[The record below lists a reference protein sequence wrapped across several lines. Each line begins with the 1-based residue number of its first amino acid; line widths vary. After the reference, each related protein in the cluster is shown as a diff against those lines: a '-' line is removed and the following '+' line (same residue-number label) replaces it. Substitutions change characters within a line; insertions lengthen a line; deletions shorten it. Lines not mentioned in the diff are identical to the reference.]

1 MVERG
6 DRGVEKRSKVLEVT
20 LSWAGTPDDL
30 DLHLMS
36 PSGRHYAA
44 YADTTGYS
52 GDTNPKSFRVPD
64 PEAGAVADLGGRHAR
79 VRANQFRRGNFGFQQ
94 PAPARLARKLSA
106 NLQTFVVTCATMP
119 RSAWLLIA
127 FAACFGRCAP
137 AKRLPSHQ
145 KDSASPATVSGII
158 LTTDP
163 ATDRVFVSHGTE
175 VDVVDGKK
183 GEVIGKI
190 TGLKLVHGIALA
202 PEFNHGFIS
211 DGGANQVVVF
221 DMKTLAKI
229 GEVPA
234 GMNPDGIIYDPAS
247 KRVFAFN
254 GRSASATAVDAEKGT
269 LAGTV
274 TLEGKP
280 EFPAPDGKGHVYV
293 NIEDKS
299 EVMEIDSK
307 ALTVLNKWPLAPC
320 EEPSGMAMDTKTRR
334 IFSGC
339 DNKMMSV
346 MNADTGKVVATVP
359 IGDGVDATWFDPGT
373 KYGFQFVRAG
383 RRADRDSRRFARQI
397 YRGGK
402 REDGERRADHG
413 ARSQDSHGLPR
424 PGASGNA
431 ASR

>member
-1 MVERG
+1 M
-6 DRGVEKRSKVLEVT
+6 
-20 LSWAGTPDDL
+20 
-30 DLHLMS
+30 
-36 PSGRHYAA
+36 
-44 YADTTGYS
+44 
-52 GDTNPKSFRVPD
+52 
-64 PEAGAVADLGGRHAR
+64 
-79 VRANQFRRGNFGFQQ
+79 
-94 PAPARLARKLSA
+94 
-106 NLQTFVVTCATMP
+106 ATMP

-127 FAACFGRCAP
+127 LLLVLAVA
-137 AKRLPSHQ
+137 LPQ
-145 KDSASPATVSGII
+145 SGYHLIKKI
-158 LTTDP
+158 PIPGDGFWDYLTTDP

-183 GEVIGKI
+183 GEVTGKI

-202 PEFNHGFIS
+202 REFNHGFIS

-234 GMNPDGIIYDPAS
+234 GMNPDGIIYDPES

-299 EVMEIDSK
+299 EVMQIDSK

-346 MNADTGKVVATVP
+346 MDADTGKVVTTVP
-359 IGDGVDATWFDPGT
+359 IGEGVDATWFDPGT
-373 KYGFQFVRAG
+373 KTVFDSCG
-383 RRADRDSRRFARQI
+383 RDGVLTVIHEDSLDKYTVVENVKTEQ
-397 YRGGK
+397 
-402 REDGERRADHG
+402 G
-413 ARSQDSHGLPR
+413 ARTMALDPKTHMVFLALAQVEMLPPADGSKGRPRRRVQPGSFGLLEFGR
-424 PGASGNA
+424 
-431 ASR
+431 

>member
-1 MVERG
+1 M
-6 DRGVEKRSKVLEVT
+6 
-20 LSWAGTPDDL
+20 
-30 DLHLMS
+30 
-36 PSGRHYAA
+36 
-44 YADTTGYS
+44 
-52 GDTNPKSFRVPD
+52 
-64 PEAGAVADLGGRHAR
+64 
-79 VRANQFRRGNFGFQQ
+79 
-94 PAPARLARKLSA
+94 
-106 NLQTFVVTCATMP
+106 ATMP

-127 FAACFGRCAP
+127 LLLVLAVA
-137 AKRLPSHQ
+137 LPQ
-145 KDSASPATVSGII
+145 SGYHLIKKI
-158 LTTDP
+158 PIPGDGFWDYLATDP

-175 VDVVDGKK
+175 VDVVDAKK
-183 GEVIGKI
+183 GEVTGKI

-202 PEFNHGFIS
+202 REFNHGFIS

-234 GMNPDGIIYDPAS
+234 GMNPDGIIYDPES

-299 EVMEIDSK
+299 EVMQIDSK

-346 MNADTGKVVATVP
+346 MDADTGKVVTTVP
-359 IGDGVDATWFDPGT
+359 IGEGVDATWFDPGT
-373 KYGFQFVRAG
+373 KNVFDSCG
-383 RRADRDSRRFARQI
+383 RDGVLTVIHEDSPDKYTVVENVKTEQ
-397 YRGGK
+397 
-402 REDGERRADHG
+402 G
-413 ARSQDSHGLPR
+413 ARTMALDSKTHMVFLALAQVQMLPPADGSKGRPRRRVQPGTFGLLEFGR
-424 PGASGNA
+424 
-431 ASR
+431 

>member
-1 MVERG
+1 MH
-6 DRGVEKRSKVLEVT
+6 RSALLLLVL
-20 LSWAGTPDDL
+20 
-30 DLHLMS
+30 
-36 PSGRHYAA
+36 
-44 YADTTGYS
+44 
-52 GDTNPKSFRVPD
+52 
-64 PEAGAVADLGGRHAR
+64 AVAFAQSGYHKIGKISIPGD
-79 VRANQFRRGNFGFQQ
+79 GF
-94 PAPARLARKLSA
+94 
-106 NLQTFVVTCATMP
+106 
-119 RSAWLLIA
+119 W
-127 FAACFGRCAP
+127 
-137 AKRLPSHQ
+137 
-145 KDSASPATVSGII
+145 DY

-163 ATDRVFVSHGTE
+163 ATGRVFVSHGTE
-175 VDVVDGKK
+175 VDVVDCEKR
-183 GEVIGKI
+183 EVTGTI

-211 DGGANQVVVF
+211 DGGANQIVVF
-221 DMKTLAKI
+221 DLTTLAKV
-229 GEVPA
+229 GEVAA
-234 GMNPDGIIYDPAS
+234 GMNPDGIIYDPGS

-339 DNKMMSV
+339 DNKIMSV

-359 IGDGVDATWFDPGT
+359 IGAGVDATWFDPET
-373 KYGFQFVRAG
+373 KYVLNSCGQDGVLTVIHE
-383 RRADRDSRRFARQI
+383 DSPDK
-397 YRGGK
+397 YTVVENVPTEK
-402 REDGERRADHG
+402 G
-413 ARSQDSHGLPR
+413 ARTMALDPKTHTVYLAMAQVEMLPPAEGDAKGRPRRKVVPGSFGLLEFGR
-424 PGASGNA
+424 
-431 ASR
+431 

>member
-1 MVERG
+1 MH
-6 DRGVEKRSKVLEVT
+6 RSALLLLVL
-20 LSWAGTPDDL
+20 
-30 DLHLMS
+30 
-36 PSGRHYAA
+36 
-44 YADTTGYS
+44 
-52 GDTNPKSFRVPD
+52 
-64 PEAGAVADLGGRHAR
+64 AVAFAQSGYHKIGKISIPGD
-79 VRANQFRRGNFGFQQ
+79 GF
-94 PAPARLARKLSA
+94 
-106 NLQTFVVTCATMP
+106 
-119 RSAWLLIA
+119 W
-127 FAACFGRCAP
+127 
-137 AKRLPSHQ
+137 
-145 KDSASPATVSGII
+145 DY

-163 ATDRVFVSHGTE
+163 ATGRVFVSHATE

-183 GEVIGKI
+183 GEVVGTI

-211 DGGANQVVVF
+211 DGAANQIVVF
-221 DMKTLAKI
+221 DLTTLAKV
-229 GEVPA
+229 GEVAA
-234 GMNPDGIIYDPAS
+234 GMNPDGIIYDPGS

-339 DNKMMSV
+339 DNKIMSV

-359 IGDGVDATWFDPGT
+359 IGAGVDATWFDPET
-373 KYGFQFVRAG
+373 KYVLNSCGQDGVLTVIHE
-383 RRADRDSRRFARQI
+383 DSPDK
-397 YRGGK
+397 YTVVESVPTEK
-402 REDGERRADHG
+402 G
-413 ARSQDSHGLPR
+413 ARTMALDPETHTVYLAMAQVEMLPPAEGDAKGRPRRKVVPGSFGLLEFGR
-424 PGASGNA
+424 
-431 ASR
+431 